1 MLEEACA
8 QLTRESW
15 RLPLL
20 NEADD
25 SPQLLLG
32 SGGRLLDILVGSE
45 FNEIVIRSAV
55 ESREEFLQCAE
66 ADRLAGYTDRFD
78 VRKSGFTV
86 LQFSSAEAAQAALR
100 SLKEKAS
107 LYSISDRD
115 IGPWRIIAGGRS
127 SQAAAF
133 ELRVNVER
141 RQNQAMAFIRFR
153 TEEEAAAAARILSG
167 TRLFV
172 KTEALGGLE
181 MVSVQLNK
189 RDDKKSLFCWL
200 QDRGST
206 RVKAVTE
213 HRLLEAV
220 KGRGL
225 DPERV
230 SIPKERM
237 YESTAEEQENVKQ
250 AIVKVLTDSRVCSP
264 ADFGIEMKRPLAKD
278 FTWVAWIRFQ
288 SSAAGLRCA
297 RYCEV
302 GRVRSPKLNDRTVS
316 DNWIQSIFSG

>member
-1 MLEEACA
+1 MRPLPFRRQVNAVLEEACA

-20 NEADD
+20 HEADD

-45 FNEIVIRSAV
+45 FNEIVIRSAAD
-55 ESREEFLQCAE
+55 SREEFLQFAE
-66 ADRLAGYTDRFD
+66 VDRLPGYTDRFD

-86 LQFSSAEAAQAALR
+86 LQFTSAEAAQAALR

-115 IGPWRIIAGGRS
+115 IGPWRIIHGGN

-181 MVSVQLNK
+181 EVSVQLNK

-206 RVKAVTE
+206 RIKAVTE

-237 YESTAEEQENVKQ
+237 YESTAEEQENAKQ
-250 AIVKVLTDSRVCSP
+250 AIGKVLTDSRVCSP

-302 GRVRSPKLNDRTVS
+302 G
-316 DNWIQSIFSG
+316 QSLT